1 MGKRI
6 LNEQY
11 KGKEEEEELLTTTSK
26 PNIERLSTLLSQLAA
41 FWTSSKLRSLFLLSE
56 LLPSKWCRLSLAM
69 GRDLKLCIKAIML
82 CHIHFII
89 LRSKDVL

>member
-56 LLPSKWCRLSLAM
+56 LLPSK
-69 GRDLKLCIKAIML
+69 
-82 CHIHFII
+82 
-89 LRSKDVL
+89 